1 MDDPNA
7 LARSMLAMYADG
19 AESVANGYAEKHR
32 RSGDTKIRAIWV
44 QVVGLI
50 KAQQKTSEDR
60 NV

>member
-1 MDDPNA
+1 